1 MDESV
6 NIFYDSE
13 FIDDGYTI
21 EPISFG
27 MVAEGYPPLYWVT
40 NNKVT
45 QNRMLV
51 HPWLREN
58 VVPHLPFIVDR
69 NNGREIIYPDYQHA
83 DIGAIQDT
91 EALSEYVEEFIL
103 SVGPNPQL
111 WADFGAYDHVLMAQ
125 LFGPM
130 VNLPD
135 GVPMHTND
143 FQTLLLLT
151 GAKEDEIPTFTVA
164 NGVKVAHNALFD
176 ALELQHHFNWLRLN
190 SSYAYAFDYVQR
202 HTT

>member
-1 MDESV
+1 MST
-6 NIFYDSE
+6 NIFYDTE

-27 MVAEGYPPLYWVT
+27 MIAEGVSPLYWVT
-40 NNKVT
+40 NSKVT
-45 QNRMLV
+45 QNRMLA

-58 VVPHLPFIVDR
+58 VVPHLPLTIDR
-69 NNGREIIYPDYQHA
+69 ESGREIIYPNYQHA
-83 DIGAIQDT
+83 DVGALGDIEMLAD
-91 EALSEYVEEFIL
+91 AVEEFIL

-111 WADFGAYDHVLMAQ
+111 WADYCAYDHVLMAQ

-143 FQTLLLLT
+143 FRTLLLLT
-151 GAKEDEIPTFTVA
+151 GAKEDEFPPFTVA
-164 NGVKVAHNALFD
+164 SGVKLAHNALFD
-176 ALELQHHFNWLRLN
+176 ALELQFRFNWLRQN

-202 HTT
+202 HTS